1 MEQVV
6 YIGIMMEKHNFTN
19 QKVQDSS
26 VQREGYIT
34 STKITIVDIRVAQ
47 LLNCE
52 LIIIEFDV

>member
-19 QKVQDSS
+19 WKVQDSS

-34 STKITIVDIRVAQ
+34 STKITIVDTIVAQ